1 MISFLNK
8 LISAL
13 SNTRNLFSKAISSE
27 DICQIEEALLL
38 SDVGVKSTHYIIEQ
52 LKKIHSQNQTYK
64 ETLKS
69 ILRNILIESQKS
81 INLNCDKNS
90 SIDLPQIIMFVGTP
104 GSGKTTT
111 IAKLSYW
118 FYKQGKRI
126 IISASDT
133 YRAAAASQLEIWA
146 KRANADLV
154 FSQTNQD
161 AAAVTYDTI
170 NKAIANKLDIVF
182 IDTAGRLHTRKD
194 LMEEAKKIKRI
205 CQKFR
210 DNAPDNIY
218 LVLDANI
225 GQNGI
230 EQAKTFHEQLHL
242 TGLIITKLDSTAKGG
257 VIIPIAIELK
267 LPIQYLG
274 IGENLEDIEVFNIDN
289 YINALLE

>member
-8 LISAL
+8 LVNAL
-13 SNTRNLFSKAISSE
+13 SNTRSLFSKAISSE
-27 DICQIEEALLL
+27 DIYQIEEALLI

-52 LKKIHSQNQTYK
+52 LKKIHSRNQSHK

-81 INLNCDKNS
+81 INLNFDKNS
-90 SIDLPQIIMFVGTP
+90 SIELPQIIMFVGTP

-146 KRANADLV
+146 KRAHADLV
-154 FSQTNQD
+154 FSQTKQD

-170 NKAIANKLDIVF
+170 NKAIANKLDMVF

-194 LMEEAKKIKRI
+194 LMEEAQKIKRI

-210 DNAPDNIY
+210 SNAPDNIY
-218 LVLDANI
+218 LVLDANN

-257 VIIPIAIELK
+257 IIIPIALELK
-267 LPIQYLG
+267 LPIQYIG

-289 YINALLE
+289 YINALLA